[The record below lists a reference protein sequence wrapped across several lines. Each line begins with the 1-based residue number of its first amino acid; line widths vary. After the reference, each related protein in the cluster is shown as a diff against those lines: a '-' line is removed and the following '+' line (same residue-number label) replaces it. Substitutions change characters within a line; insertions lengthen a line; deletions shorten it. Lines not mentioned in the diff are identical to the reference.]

1 MKSYD
6 IDKAKDHY
14 VFIFIDLQNYRK
26 QPHVVEK
33 LYKVKY
39 VHAVVERLKRTEY
52 HYVRIK

>member
-14 VFIFIDLQNYRK
+14 VFFFLILNNRR

-33 LYKVKY
+33 LIKVNY
-39 VHAVVERLKRTEY
+39 AHVVVEKLKRREY